1 MSLLKRELIEKI
13 EAARKLLNESIDNGL
28 DYEQIY
34 QRSVELDHWIAEYIT
49 AGY

>member
-13 EAARKLLNESIDNGL
+13 EAARKLLDESIDNKM
-28 DYEQIY
+28 DYDQIY
-34 QRSVELDHWIAEYIT
+34 KRSIELDRWIAEYIT

>member
-13 EAARKLLNESIDNGL
+13 EAARKLLDESIDNKM
-28 DYEQIY
+28 DYDQIY
-34 QRSVELDHWIAEYIT
+34 ERSIELDRWIAEYIT